1 MVKKLC
7 ITFAVCI
14 GLSLVTD
21 LVTNSIKRMFVLYDD
36 KIKALEKIK

>member
-7 ITFAVCI
+7 ITFAVCF

-21 LVTNSIKRMFVLYDD
+21 LVT
-36 KIKALEKIK
+36 KAMVKWSFK